1 LTEELQNIR
10 RSKILLKIFNAQ
22 VYSKGKLEY
31 QNGWVEIQ
39 GKKIIAMGEGDT
51 KTTQD
56 DINAEGK
63 VLISGFIDAH
73 THLGIMEDGLGFEGD
88 DCNEQTDPF
97 SPHLRTI
104 DGINP
109 FDYCFKEARKRGIT
123 TVVVSPGSANPV
135 AGQMVAIKTYGK
147 RIDDMLIKPIGMK
160 FALGENPKQAYND
173 RSETPTTRMATVAII
188 REGLYKAK
196 RYLEDVEKHHENPD
210 DYDLPEYDIK
220 SEALIPLLKREIK
233 AHFHCHRADD
243 ICTAIRISKEFNLD
257 CVIVHGTEGYLI
269 SDIIA
274 EENVPVICGPVI
286 CDRCKPEMK
295 GLDIKNASVLSKDG
309 VKVAI
314 CTDHSVIPIQYLPTS
329 VLMAIKGG
337 LSYTDGLK
345 AITSNPAEIIGIGDI
360 VGDIAIGMD
369 ADLQLY
375 DGDPLNLTLEP
386 TLVMIDGKIIK
397 D

>member
-345 AITSNPAEIIGIGDI
+345 AITSSPAEIIGIGDI

>member
-1 LTEELQNIR
+1 M
-10 RSKILLKIFNAQ
+10 KIFNAQ

>member
-1 LTEELQNIR
+1 MI
-10 RSKILLKIFNAQ
+10 IFNAKIL
-22 VYSKGKLEY
+22 SKGKILFE
-31 QNGWVEIQ
+31 NGWVEIHN
-39 GKKIIAMGEGDT
+39 GKIVNLGSGYTET
-51 KTTQD
+51 SNQ
-56 DINAEGK
+56 DINAYGQT
-63 VLISGFIDAH
+63 LISGFIDAH
-73 THLGIMEDGLGFEGD
+73 THIGIMEDGLDFEGD

-97 SPHLRTI
+97 TPQLRAI

-123 TVVVSPGSANPV
+123 SVVVTPGSANPV

-147 RIDDMLIKPIGMK
+147 RIDDMLIKSIGIK
-160 FALGENPKQAYND
+160 FALGENPKRVYND
-173 RSETPTTRMATVAII
+173 RSETPMTRMATASII
-188 REGLYKAK
+188 REGLFKAK
-196 RYLEDVEKHHENPD
+196 RYLEDVEKHNQNSEE
-210 DYDLPEYDIK
+210 YDLPEFDMK
-220 SEALIPLLKREIK
+220 CEALIPLLKREIK

-274 EENVPVICGPVI
+274 QEKVPVVCGPII

-295 GLDIKNASVLSKDG
+295 GLDIKNPNELSKEG
-309 VKVAI
+309 VKISI

-337 LSYTDGLK
+337 LSYDEGLK
-345 AITSNPAEIIGIGDI
+345 SITCNPAEIIGINNR

-369 ADLQLY
+369 ADIQLY
-375 DGDPLNLTLEP
+375 DGDPLDVTIEP
-386 TLVMIDGKIIK
+386 SLVMIDGNIIQ

>member
-1 LTEELQNIR
+1 
-10 RSKILLKIFNAQ
+10 
-22 VYSKGKLEY
+22 
-31 QNGWVEIQ
+31 
-39 GKKIIAMGEGDT
+39 
-51 KTTQD
+51 
-56 DINAEGK
+56 
-63 VLISGFIDAH
+63 
-73 THLGIMEDGLGFEGD
+73 
-88 DCNEQTDPF
+88 
-97 SPHLRTI
+97 
-104 DGINP
+104 
-109 FDYCFKEARKRGIT
+109 
-123 TVVVSPGSANPV
+123 
-135 AGQMVAIKTYGK
+135 
-147 RIDDMLIKPIGMK
+147 MLIKPIGMK

>member
-1 LTEELQNIR
+1 M
-10 RSKILLKIFNAQ
+10 KIYNATII
-22 VYSKGKLEY
+22 SKGVVLYK
-31 QNGWVEIQ
+31 NGWVEILD
-39 GKKIIAMGEGDT
+39 GKISNLGEGET
-51 KTTQD
+51 STSVG
-56 DINAEGK
+56 DINANGQI
-63 VLISGFIDAH
+63 LISGFIDAH
-73 THLGIMEDGLGFEGD
+73 THIGIMEDGLDFEGD

-97 SPHLRTI
+97 TPQLRAI

-109 FDYCFKEARKRGIT
+109 FDYCFKEARKRGVT
-123 TVVVSPGSANPV
+123 SVVVSPGSANAV

-147 RIDDMLIKPIGMK
+147 RIDDMLIKTIGIK
-160 FALGENPKQAYND
+160 FALGENPKRVYND
-173 RSETPTTRMATVAII
+173 RSETPMTRMATVSII
-188 REGLYKAK
+188 REGLFKAK
-196 RYLEDVEKHHENPD
+196 RYLEDVEKHNENPD
-210 DYDLPEYDIK
+210 DYDLPEFDIK
-220 SEALIPLLKREIK
+220 SEALMPLLKREIK

-257 CVIVHGTEGYLI
+257 CVIIHGTEGYLI

-274 EENVPVICGPVI
+274 EENVPVICGPII

-309 VKVAI
+309 VTVAI

-337 LSYTDGLK
+337 LSQVEGLK
-345 AITSNPAEIIGIGDI
+345 AITCNSAKIIGIDDT
-360 VGDIAIGMD
+360 VGDIAIGLD

-375 DGDPLNLTLEP
+375 NGNPLDVTIEP
-386 TLVMIDGKIIK
+386 TLVMINGKVIS

>member
-1 LTEELQNIR
+1 M
-10 RSKILLKIFNAQ
+10 KIFNAKI
-22 VYSKGKLEY
+22 YSKGK
-31 QNGWVEIQ
+31 QIIDNGWVEIT
-39 GKKIIAMGEGDT
+39 GKKITDIGEGNT
-51 KTTQD
+51 KTNQN
-56 DINAEGK
+56 DINADGK
-63 VLISGFIDAH
+63 ILISGFIDAH
-73 THLGIMEDGLGFEGD
+73 THIGIMEDGIGFEGD

-97 SPHLRTI
+97 TPHLRAI

-109 FDYCFKEARKRGIT
+109 FDFCFKEARKRGIT
-123 TVVVSPGSANPV
+123 SVVVTPGSANPV

-147 RIDDMLIKPIGMK
+147 RIDDMVIKPIGMK
-160 FALGENPKQAYND
+160 FALGENPKQVYND
-173 RSETPTTRMATVAII
+173 RNETPITRMATVGII
-188 REGLYKAK
+188 REGLFKAQ
-196 RYLEDVEKHHENPD
+196 RYLNEVEKHNQNPE
-210 DYDLPEYDIK
+210 DYDLPEFDIK
-220 SEALIPLLKREIK
+220 NEALIPLLKREIK

-269 SDIIA
+269 SDIISS
-274 EENVPVICGPVI
+274 EKVPVICGPII

-309 VKVAI
+309 VNIAI

-337 LSYTDGLK
+337 LSYSEGLR
-345 AITSNPAEIIGIGDI
+345 AITSNPAEIIGISDT

-375 DGDPLNLTLEP
+375 DGNPLDVAIEP
-386 TLVMIDGKIIK
+386 SLLMIDGKIIK

>member
-1 LTEELQNIR
+1 M
-10 RSKILLKIFNAQ
+10 KIFNAKIL
-22 VYSKGKLEY
+22 SKGEVLF
-31 QNGWVEIQ
+31 QNGWVEVVN
-39 GKKIIAMGEGDT
+39 GKISNLGDGDT
-51 KTTQD
+51 NITPT
-56 DINAEGK
+56 DIDANGQT
-63 VLISGFIDAH
+63 LISGFIDAH
-73 THLGIMEDGLGFEGD
+73 THIGIIEDGLDFEGD

-97 SPHLRTI
+97 TPQLRAI

-123 TVVVSPGSANPV
+123 SVVVTPGSANPV

-147 RIDDMLIKPIGMK
+147 RIDDMIIKPIGIK
-160 FALGENPKQAYND
+160 FALGENPKRVYND
-173 RSETPTTRMATVAII
+173 RSETPMTRMATVSII
-188 REGLYKAK
+188 REGLFKAK
-196 RYLEDVEKHHENPD
+196 RYLEDVERYHQNPE
-210 DYDLPEYDIK
+210 DYDLPEFDMK
-220 SEALIPLLKREIK
+220 CESLIPLLKREIK

-274 EENVPVICGPVI
+274 KEKVPVICGPII

-295 GLDIKNASVLSKDG
+295 RLDIKNPNELSKNG
-309 VKVAI
+309 VKISI

-337 LSYTDGLK
+337 LSYKEGLQS
-345 AITSNPAEIIGIGDI
+345 ITCNPAEIVGINDS

-375 DGDPLNLTLEP
+375 EGNPLDIAIEP
-386 TLVMIDGKIIK
+386 SLVMINGVIIK

>member
-1 LTEELQNIR
+1 
-10 RSKILLKIFNAQ
+10 LKIFNAQ

-345 AITSNPAEIIGIGDI
+345 AITSSPAEIIGIGDI

>member
-1 LTEELQNIR
+1 M
-10 RSKILLKIFNAQ
+10 KIVNAQ
-22 VYSKGKLEY
+22 IYSKGKLKY
-31 QNGWVEIQ
+31 QRGWIEIQ
-39 GKKIIAMGEGDT
+39 DKKIINMGDGDT
-51 KTTQD
+51 KFNQN
-56 DINAEGK
+56 DIDAKGK
-63 VLISGFIDAH
+63 ILISGFIDAH
-73 THLGIMEDGLGFEGD
+73 THLGIIEDGIGFEGD

-97 SPHLRTI
+97 TPQLRAI

-109 FDYCFKEARKRGIT
+109 FDFCFKEARKRGIT
-123 TVVVSPGSANPV
+123 SVVVTPGSANPV

-147 RIDDMLIKPIGMK
+147 RIDDMVIKTIGIK
-160 FALGENPKQAYND
+160 FALGENPKQVYND
-173 RSETPTTRMATVAII
+173 RNETPMTRMATVSII
-188 REGLYKAK
+188 REGLFKAQ
-196 RYLEDVEKHHENPD
+196 RYLQDVEKHNQSPD
-210 DYDLPEYDIK
+210 DYDLPEFDLK
-220 SEALIPLLKREIK
+220 CEALIPLLKREIK

-274 EENVPVICGPVI
+274 EEKVPVICGPII

-295 GLDIKNASVLSKDG
+295 GLDIKNPSELVKNG
-309 VKVAI
+309 VKVAM

-337 LSYTDGLK
+337 LSYTEGLK
-345 AITSNPAEIIGIGDI
+345 SITYNPAEIIGISDT

-375 DGDPLNLTLEP
+375 DNNPLDTIIEP
-386 TLVMIDGKIIK
+386 TLVMINGKIIK

>member
-1 LTEELQNIR
+1 M
-10 RSKILLKIFNAQ
+10 KIFNAKI
-22 VYSKGKLEY
+22 YSKGK
-31 QNGWVEIQ
+31 QIIDNGWIEIT
-39 GKKIIAMGEGDT
+39 GKKITDIGEGNT
-51 KTTQD
+51 KTNQN
-56 DINAEGK
+56 DINADEK
-63 VLISGFIDAH
+63 ILISGFIDAH
-73 THLGIMEDGLGFEGD
+73 THIGIMEDGIGFEGD

-97 SPHLRTI
+97 TPHLRAI

-109 FDYCFKEARKRGIT
+109 FDFCFKEARKRGIT
-123 TVVVSPGSANPV
+123 SVVVTPGSANPV

-147 RIDDMLIKPIGMK
+147 RIDDMVIKPIGMK
-160 FALGENPKQAYND
+160 FALGENPKQVYND
-173 RSETPTTRMATVAII
+173 RNETPITRMATVGII
-188 REGLYKAK
+188 REGLFKAQ
-196 RYLEDVEKHHENPD
+196 RYLNEVEKHNQNPE
-210 DYDLPEYDIK
+210 DYDLPEFDIK

-269 SDIIA
+269 SDIISA
-274 EENVPVICGPVI
+274 EKVPVICGPII

-309 VKVAI
+309 VNIAI

-337 LSYTDGLK
+337 LSYSEGLR
-345 AITSNPAEIIGIGDI
+345 AITSNPAEIIGISDT

-375 DGDPLNLTLEP
+375 DGNPLDVAIEP
-386 TLVMIDGKIIK
+386 SLVMIDGKIIK

>member
-1 LTEELQNIR
+1 M
-10 RSKILLKIFNAQ
+10 KVFNARIISSGIVQ
-22 VYSKGKLEY
+22 CEKGWLEIK
-31 QNGWVEIQ
+31 NGKIVDIGSGNTEISPN
-39 GKKIIAMGEGDT
+39 
-51 KTTQD
+51 
-56 DINAEGK
+56 DIDAKGQY
-63 VLISGFIDAH
+63 LISGFIDAH
-73 THLGIMEDGLGFEGD
+73 THLGIMENGIGFEGD

-97 SPHLRTI
+97 TPHLRAI

-109 FDYCFKEARKRGIT
+109 LDFCFKEARQRGIT

-135 AGQMVAIKTYGK
+135 AGQMVAIKTNG
-147 RIDDMLIKPIGMK
+147 RCIDDMVIKTIGIK
-160 FALGENPKQAYND
+160 FALGENPKQVYND
-173 RSETPTTRMATVAII
+173 RDETPITRMATVGII
-188 REGLYKAK
+188 REGLFKAK
-196 RYLEDVEKHHENPD
+196 RYLEDVEKHNQNPE
-210 DYDLPEYDIK
+210 DYDLPEFDIK
-220 SEALIPLLKREIK
+220 LEALIPLLKREIK

-257 CVIVHGTEGYLI
+257 SVIVHGTEGYLI

-274 EENVPVICGPVI
+274 REKVPVICGPII

-295 GLDIKNASVLSKDG
+295 GLDIKNPSVLVQDG

-345 AITSNPAEIIGIGDI
+345 SITCNPAEILGIADT

-369 ADLQLY
+369 ADIQLY
-375 DGDPLNLTLEP
+375 QDNPLDATIEP
-386 TLVMIDGKIIK
+386 SLVMIDGKIIQ

>member
-1 LTEELQNIR
+1 M
-10 RSKILLKIFNAQ
+10 KIVNAQ
-22 VYSKGKLEY
+22 IYSKGKLKY
-31 QNGWVEIQ
+31 QRGWIEIQ
-39 GKKIIAMGEGDT
+39 DKKIIDMGDGDT
-51 KTTQD
+51 KFNQN
-56 DINAEGK
+56 DINAKGK
-63 VLISGFIDAH
+63 ILISGFIDAH
-73 THLGIMEDGLGFEGD
+73 THLGIIEDGIGFEGD

-97 SPHLRTI
+97 TPQLRAI

-109 FDYCFKEARKRGIT
+109 FDFCFKEARKRGIT
-123 TVVVSPGSANPV
+123 SVVVTPGSANPV
-135 AGQMVAIKTYGK
+135 AGQMVAIKTYGN
-147 RIDDMLIKPIGMK
+147 RIDDMVIKTIGIK
-160 FALGENPKQAYND
+160 FALGENPKQVYND
-173 RSETPTTRMATVAII
+173 RNETPITRMATVSII
-188 REGLYKAK
+188 REGLFKAQ
-196 RYLEDVEKHHENPD
+196 RYLQDVEKHNQSPD
-210 DYDLPEYDIK
+210 DYDLPEFDLK
-220 SEALIPLLKREIK
+220 CEALIPLLKREIK

-274 EENVPVICGPVI
+274 EEKVPVICGPII

-295 GLDIKNASVLSKDG
+295 GLDIKNPSELAKNG
-309 VKVAI
+309 VNIAM

-337 LSYTDGLK
+337 LSYTEGLK
-345 AITSNPAEIIGIGDI
+345 SITYNPAEIIGISDT

-375 DGDPLNLTLEP
+375 DNNPLDTIIEP

>member
-1 LTEELQNIR
+1 M
-10 RSKILLKIFNAQ
+10 KIFNAKI
-22 VYSKGKLEY
+22 YSKGK
-31 QNGWVEIQ
+31 QIIDNGWVEIT
-39 GKKIIAMGEGDT
+39 GKKITDIGEGNT
-51 KTTQD
+51 KITQN
-56 DINAEGK
+56 DINADGK
-63 VLISGFIDAH
+63 ILISGFIDAH
-73 THLGIMEDGLGFEGD
+73 THIGIMEDGIGFEGD

-97 SPHLRTI
+97 TPHLRAI

-109 FDYCFKEARKRGIT
+109 FDFCFKEARKRGIT
-123 TVVVSPGSANPV
+123 SVVVTPGSANPV

-147 RIDDMLIKPIGMK
+147 RIDDMVIKPIGMK
-160 FALGENPKQAYND
+160 FALGENPKQVYND
-173 RSETPTTRMATVAII
+173 RNETPITRMATVGII
-188 REGLYKAK
+188 REGLFKAQ
-196 RYLEDVEKHHENPD
+196 RYLNEVEKHNQNPE
-210 DYDLPEYDIK
+210 DYDLPEFDIK

-269 SDIIA
+269 SDIISA
-274 EENVPVICGPVI
+274 EKVPVICGPII

-309 VKVAI
+309 VNIAI

-337 LSYTDGLK
+337 LSYSEGLR
-345 AITSNPAEIIGIGDI
+345 AITSNPAEIIGISDT

-375 DGDPLNLTLEP
+375 DGNPLDVAIEP
-386 TLVMIDGKIIK
+386 SLVMIDGKIIK

>member
-1 LTEELQNIR
+1 M
-10 RSKILLKIFNAQ
+10 KIFNAKIL
-22 VYSKGKLEY
+22 SKGEILFH
-31 QNGWVEIQ
+31 NGWVEITN
-39 GKKIIAMGEGDT
+39 GKISNLGDGNT
-51 KTTQD
+51 NTTPT
-56 DINAEGK
+56 DIDANGQT
-63 VLISGFIDAH
+63 LISGFIDAH
-73 THLGIMEDGLGFEGD
+73 THIGIIEDGLDFEGD

-97 SPHLRTI
+97 TPQLRAI

-123 TVVVSPGSANPV
+123 SVVVTPGSANPV

-147 RIDDMLIKPIGMK
+147 RIDDMVIKPIGIK
-160 FALGENPKQAYND
+160 FALGENPKRTYND
-173 RSETPTTRMATVAII
+173 RSEIPTTRMATVSII
-188 REGLYKAK
+188 REGLFKAQ
-196 RYLEDVEKHHENPD
+196 RYLQEVEKHNQNPD
-210 DYDLPEYDIK
+210 DYDLPEFDIK

-269 SDIIA
+269 SDIISQ
-274 EENVPVICGPVI
+274 EKVPVICGPII

-295 GLDIKNASVLSKDG
+295 GLDIKNASVLSNDG
-309 VKVAI
+309 VNIAI
-314 CTDHSVIPIQYLPTS
+314 CTDHAVIPIQYLPTS

-337 LSYTDGLK
+337 LSYEDGLRS
-345 AITSNPAEIIGIGDI
+345 ITCNPAEIVGISDH

-375 DGDPLNLTLEP
+375 NGNPLDIAIEP
-386 TLVMIDGKIIK
+386 SLVMIDGKIIK

>member
-1 LTEELQNIR
+1 M
-10 RSKILLKIFNAQ
+10 KIFNAKI
-22 VYSKGKLEY
+22 YSKGK
-31 QNGWVEIQ
+31 QIIDNGWVEIT
-39 GKKIIAMGEGDT
+39 GKKITNIGEGNT
-51 KTTQD
+51 KTNQN
-56 DINAEGK
+56 DINAAGK
-63 VLISGFIDAH
+63 ILISGFIDAH
-73 THLGIMEDGLGFEGD
+73 THIGIMEDGIGFEGD

-97 SPHLRTI
+97 TPHLRAI

-109 FDYCFKEARKRGIT
+109 FDFCFKEARKRGIT
-123 TVVVSPGSANPV
+123 SVVVTPGSANPV

-147 RIDDMLIKPIGMK
+147 RIDDMVIKPIGMK
-160 FALGENPKQAYND
+160 FALGENPKQVYND
-173 RSETPTTRMATVAII
+173 RNETPITRMATVGII
-188 REGLYKAK
+188 REGLFKAQ
-196 RYLEDVEKHHENPD
+196 RYLNEVEKHNQNPE
-210 DYDLPEYDIK
+210 DYDLPEFDIK

-269 SDIIA
+269 SDIISA
-274 EENVPVICGPVI
+274 EKVPVICGPII

-309 VKVAI
+309 VNIAI

-337 LSYTDGLK
+337 LSYSEGLK
-345 AITSNPAEIIGIGDI
+345 AITSNPAEIIGISDT

-375 DGDPLNLTLEP
+375 DGNPLDVAIEP
-386 TLVMIDGKIIK
+386 SLVMIDGKIIK